1 MNLPIIDFVFL
12 GIIVLCAIIALI
24 RGFINEIFG
33 MGVPIVSAW
42 CAILL
47 YKFLLPTFS
56 SFIKTYILAVII
68 SFLIV
73 FIATFLVLKI
83 IQVIL
88 KKIFEAKILSSLD
101 RVLGFAFGVIEGL
114 AFVAI
119 ILIILTAQPWFDV
132 SSLLS
137 GSFFYKLLSGIIAV
151 PVENVVNAVNSVNTI
166 NPINAANK
174 N

>member
-1 MNLPIIDFVFL
+1 MNLPIIDFIFI
-12 GIIVLCAIIALI
+12 GIIVLCSIIALI

-42 CAILL
+42 SAIFL

-56 SFIKTYILAVII
+56 DLIKIYVAAVVV
-68 SFLIV
+68 SFLII

-83 IQVIL
+83 IQSII
-88 KKIFEAKILSSLD
+88 KKIFETKILSSLD
-101 RVLGFAFGVIEGL
+101 RVLGFAFGLLEGL

-132 SSLLS
+132 SSLLN
-137 GSFFYKLLSGIIAV
+137 GSIFYKILSGIIAV
-151 PVENVVNAVNSVNTI
+151 PVENVVNAVNTVNE
-166 NPINAANK
+166 NLPVK
-174 N
+174 

>member
-1 MNLPIIDFVFL
+1 MNLPIIDFIFI
-12 GIIVLCAIIALI
+12 GIIVLCSIIALI

-42 CAILL
+42 SAILL

-56 SFIKTYILAVII
+56 DLIKIYVAAVVV
-68 SFLIV
+68 SFLII

-83 IQVIL
+83 IQAII
-88 KKIFEAKILSSLD
+88 KKIFETKILSSLD
-101 RVLGFAFGVIEGL
+101 RVLGFAFGLLEGL

-132 SSLLS
+132 SSLLN
-137 GSFFYKLLSGIIAV
+137 GSIFYKILSGIIAV
-151 PVENVVNAVNSVNTI
+151 PVENVVNAVNTVNE
-166 NPINAANK
+166 NLPVK
-174 N
+174 

>member
-1 MNLPIIDFVFL
+1 MNLPTIDFIFI
-12 GIIVLCAIIALI
+12 GIIVLCSIIALI

-42 CAILL
+42 SAILL

-56 SFIKTYILAVII
+56 DLIKIYVAAVVV
-68 SFLIV
+68 SFLII

-83 IQVIL
+83 IQAII
-88 KKIFEAKILSSLD
+88 KKIFETKILSSLD
-101 RVLGFAFGVIEGL
+101 RVLGFAFGLLEGL

-132 SSLLS
+132 SSLLN
-137 GSFFYKLLSGIIAV
+137 GSIFYRILSGIIAV
-151 PVENVVNAVNSVNTI
+151 PVENVVNAVNTVNE
-166 NPINAANK
+166 NLPVK
-174 N
+174 

>member
-1 MNLPIIDFVFL
+1 MNLPIIDFIFI
-12 GIIVLCAIIALI
+12 GIIVLCSIIALI

-42 CAILL
+42 SAILL

-56 SFIKTYILAVII
+56 DLIKIYVAAVVV
-68 SFLIV
+68 SFLII

-83 IQVIL
+83 IQAII
-88 KKIFEAKILSSLD
+88 KKIFETKILSSLD
-101 RVLGFAFGVIEGL
+101 RVLGFAFGLLEGL

-132 SSLLS
+132 SSLLN
-137 GSFFYKLLSGIIAV
+137 GSIFYRILSGIIAV
-151 PVENVVNAVNSVNTI
+151 PVENVVNAVNTVNE
-166 NPINAANK
+166 NLPVK
-174 N
+174 

>member
-1 MNLPIIDFVFL
+1 MNLPIIDFIFI

-33 MGVPIVSAW
+33 MGVPIASAW
-42 CAILL
+42 LAILL

-56 SFIKTYILAVII
+56 SFIKTYILAVIV
-68 SFLIV
+68 SFLVV

-101 RVLGFAFGVIEGL
+101 RFLGFVFGLIEGF

-132 SSLLS
+132 SSLLN
-137 GSFFYKLLSGIIAV
+137 GSIFYKLLSKIIAV
-151 PVENVVNAVNSVNTI
+151 PVENVVNAVNS
-166 NPINAANK
+166 INATNK
-174 N
+174 IAD

>member
-1 MNLPIIDFVFL
+1 MNLPIIDFIFI
-12 GIIVLCAIIALI
+12 GIIVLCSIIALI

-42 CAILL
+42 SAILL

-56 SFIKTYILAVII
+56 DLIKIYVAAVVV
-68 SFLIV
+68 SFLII

-83 IQVIL
+83 IQSII
-88 KKIFEAKILSSLD
+88 KKIFETKILSSLD
-101 RVLGFAFGVIEGL
+101 RVLGFAFGLLEGL

-132 SSLLS
+132 SSLLN
-137 GSFFYKLLSGIIAV
+137 GSIFYKILSGIIAV
-151 PVENVVNAVNSVNTI
+151 PVENVVNAVNTVNE
-166 NPINAANK
+166 NLPVK
-174 N
+174 